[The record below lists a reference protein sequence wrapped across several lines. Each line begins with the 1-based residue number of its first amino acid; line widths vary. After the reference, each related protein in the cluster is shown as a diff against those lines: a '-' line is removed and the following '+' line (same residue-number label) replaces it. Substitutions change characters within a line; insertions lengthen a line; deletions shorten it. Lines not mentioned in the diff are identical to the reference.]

1 MIICIYRSVSM
12 HVCLSKLWYQFIC
25 KWCVWW
31 WWWWWWCFYN
41 EGSIRPDK
49 VCCAVEKLAT
59 SKACAPEGIS
69 QVCQQNNLSFT
80 SFGGFLV
87 HILLPYSMLT
97 ILHVPIVK
105 YKTGKIEKHMP
116 ISLDSV
122 LSKILAQICSDGL
135 QEYKSTTDSQLGS
148 KNKHD
153 SDLCIYNL
161 KGVV

>member
-12 HVCLSKLWYQFIC
+12 HVWMPFQIVISVHMQVMCLMMMLVLMMFL
-25 KWCVWW
+25 
-31 WWWWWWCFYN
+31 
-41 EGSIRPDK
+41 PDK

-87 HILLPYSMLT
+87 HILLSYSMLT

-148 KNKHD
+148 KNKHG
-153 SDLCIYNL
+153 SDLCIYDL

>member
-1 MIICIYRSVSM
+1 M
-12 HVCLSKLWYQFIC
+12 
-25 KWCVWW
+25 
-31 WWWWWWCFYN
+31 
-41 EGSIRPDK
+41 
-49 VCCAVEKLAT
+49 CCAVEKLAT

-135 QEYKSTTDSQLGS
+135 QKYKSTTDSQLGS